1 MDSEEKRFRETE
13 QVMHQSGYTLTE
25 FMIASSRYKSK
36 LLMMDDEYIE
46 KYRELYDCISNGGLD
61 RGKKGRKLEELS
73 TLLFN
78 YSVSNLFDVYKNCRT
93 STNEIDLL
101 IRWTEAARV
110 SGMNGAFPC
119 FGESFLCECKNYKGA
134 VKVTYV
140 GKFSSLMAVTNTNF
154 GIMISWDGVTGR
166 GKWSDSQGFIKKIAL
181 SDKKYIIVLDKYD

>member
-119 FGESFLCECKNYKGA
+119 FGESFLCECKNYKG
-134 VKVTYV
+134 Y
-140 GKFSSLMAVTNTNF
+140 LC
-154 GIMISWDGVTGR
+154 R
-166 GKWSDSQGFIKKIAL
+166 
-181 SDKKYIIVLDKYD
+181 